1 MHNELAT
8 LAEKTDALIAIV
20 NQLRRENTQLRS
32 RSAQLA
38 AEQKALQQRLD
49 QAAGKLEAILEKLP

>member
-1 MHNELAT
+1 MYNELAA

-32 RSAQLA
+32 RTAQLA
-38 AEQKALQQRLD
+38 AEQKALQDRLE
-49 QAAGKLEAILEKLP
+49 QAAVRVEAILEKLP

>member
-1 MHNELAT
+1 MYNELAA

-32 RSAQLA
+32 RTAQLT
-38 AEQKALQQRLD
+38 AEQKALQERLE
-49 QAAGKLEAILEKLP
+49 QAAVRVEALLEKLP

>member
-1 MHNELAT
+1 MYNELAA

-32 RSAQLA
+32 RTAQLT
-38 AEQKALQQRLD
+38 AEQKALQERLE
-49 QAAGKLEAILEKLP
+49 QAAVRVEAILEKLP

>member
-1 MHNELAT
+1 MNNELAT
-8 LAEKTDALIAIV
+8 LAEKADTLIAIV

-32 RSAQLA
+32 RAAQLA

-49 QAAGKLEAILEKLP
+49 QAAGKLETILEKLP

>member
-1 MHNELAT
+1 MHNELST

>member
-1 MHNELAT
+1 MHNELAA

-38 AEQKALQQRLD
+38 AEQRLLQERLE
-49 QAAGKLEAILEKLP
+49 QAAGKVEAILEKLP